1 MVMAEYD
8 QLDRYTNLQKPE
20 TLLSRKQTFVISF
33 LDEGPI
39 YKSLRILVIVKKLS
53 RNLRSLYT
61 IIGQLL
67 K

>member
-1 MVMAEYD
+1 MVMTEYD
-8 QLDRYTNLQKPE
+8 QLDRYTNLQKSE
-20 TLLSRKQTFVISF
+20 TLLSRKQTFVISI